1 MAAFSQANAKHPDQQ
16 VQKEPAHTNLRDN
29 QHPKLT
35 NHRTKWNKPDPN
47 YFKVNSDANLQVA
60 GRWGIG
66 CIIRN
71 EEGEVQVSATWSR
84 NGFACPS
91 TAEAFSI
98 YAAMVLA
105 AAAGGFRDV
114 IFESVIE
121 KLKSKRTGD
130 RTYLRYG
137 RLVTPRQG
145 NQVAHCLAHLAHSD

>member
-35 NHRTKWNKPDPN
+35 NHRTKWNK
-47 YFKVNSDANLQVA
+47 QVA

-91 TAEAFSI
+91 TAELKLSLSI

-114 IFESVIE
+114 IFESV
-121 KLKSKRTGD
+121 
-130 RTYLRYG
+130 
-137 RLVTPRQG
+137 
-145 NQVAHCLAHLAHSD
+145 

>member
-1 MAAFSQANAKHPDQQ
+1 LLADGELVVSFGTKKAKCRCP
-16 VQKEPAHTNLRDN
+16 L
-29 QHPKLT
+29 
-35 NHRTKWNKPDPN
+35 
-47 YFKVNSDANLQVA
+47 
-60 GRWGIG
+60 
-66 CIIRN
+66 
-71 EEGEVQVSATWSR
+71 TWSR